1 MTKID
6 IISGFLGAGKTT
18 LIKRLLADALK
29 GEQVVLIENEFGE
42 IGIDGGFLK
51 DAGIVVNEMNAGC
64 ICCSLVGDFGK
75 ALHDVVDQYHP
86 DRILIEPSG
95 VGKLSDVISA
105 VQNAHLD
112 VQLNSFVTVVD
123 ALKAKMYL
131 KNFGEFF
138 ENQVAHAGAIL
149 LSRTAECPEKRLD
162 ETVAMLRGLNE
173 HARIVTTP
181 WKDLTGEQLLAG
193 QVLPRGGDDAGVLV
207 QAAQHGNG
215 LVQTLLRA
223 LCGAGQQDSAGV
235 SDLIFE
241 ELAEVLEV
249 HLCLE
254 RVNNGDEAVELN
266 VQMGVLNR
274 RDNVGQLADA
284 GRLDEDAVGVVLV
297 YNVVQRLA
305 EVADERAADAARV
318 HFVDNDACVLE
329 KATVDADFTEFVLDE
344 DDLLALERVRE
355 QTLDKR
361 GLACAEKTGD
371 NINFCHDLSL
381 HS

>member
-1 MTKID
+1 MVMMMVMM
-6 IISGFLGAGKTT
+6 LVM
-18 LIKRLLADALK
+18 R
-29 GEQVVLIENEFGE
+29 
-42 IGIDGGFLK
+42 
-51 DAGIVVNEMNAGC
+51 
-64 ICCSLVGDFGK
+64 LVGDFVQHLGNQIAA
-75 ALHDVVDQYHP
+75 ALH
-86 DRILIEPSG
+86 G
-95 VGKLSDVISA
+95 
-105 VQNAHLD
+105 
-112 VQLNSFVTVVD
+112 F
-123 ALKAKMYL
+123 
-131 KNFGEFF
+131 
-138 ENQVAHAGAIL
+138 
-149 LSRTAECPEKRLD
+149 
-162 ETVAMLRGLNE
+162 
-173 HARIVTTP
+173 
-181 WKDLTGEQLLAG
+181 EQLLAG

-207 QAAQHGNG
+207 QAAQHGDG
-215 LVQTLLRA
+215 LVETLLRA

-254 RVNNGDEAVELN
+254 RVNNGDEAVQLN

-318 HFVDNDACVLE
+318 HFVDNDACILE
-329 KATVDADFTEFVLDE
+329 KAAVDADFTEFVLDE

-361 GLACAEKTGD
+361 GLACAQKTGD

>member
-95 VGKLSDVISA
+95 VGKLSDVIAA
-105 VQNAHLD
+105 VQNAHLE

-181 WKDLTGEQLLAG
+181 WKDLTGEQLLSTMEG
-193 QVLPRGGDDAGVLV
+193 SRDLV
-207 QAAQHGNG
+207 
-215 LVQTLLRA
+215 
-223 LCGAGQQDSAGV
+223 
-235 SDLIFE
+235 
-241 ELAEVLEV
+241 AEVLEEIASRTTSIIITTMTTSMMSTNMSMSMTMRSTSIITSMTSTAPAAATITIMSMSITTTMTTSTIITTTTV
-249 HLCLE
+249 TAAAVTTTITMLTKYSPPGVRKRLTSTPRQSLTRHLPRSAMLRSAPYC
-254 RVNNGDEAVELN
+254 
-266 VQMGVLNR
+266 
-274 RDNVGQLADA
+274 
-284 GRLDEDAVGVVLV
+284 
-297 YNVVQRLA
+297 VQRASFRVQTAASGCTLTTF
-305 EVADERAADAARV
+305 RAHPKSAAALPITPAVCASSAPSWMRS
-318 HFVDNDACVLE
+318 AS
-329 KATVDADFTEFVLDE
+329 
-344 DDLLALERVRE
+344 LLCSA
-355 QTLDKR
+355 
-361 GLACAEKTGD
+361 
-371 NINFCHDLSL
+371 
-381 HS
+381 